1 VTRRPTRPQ
10 LRAIEPDATPGEV
23 AAIVAAITAVQ
34 PRPQPTVAEQP
45 ARSLWVE
52 ATRLSARRSG
62 LTRGGWRL
70 SGRIGRR
77 ARA

>member
-1 VTRRPTRPQ
+1 VTRPR
-10 LRAIEPDATPGEV
+10 LRAIEPDTTPEEV

-34 PRPQPTVAEQP
+34 PRPRPGGAEQP
-45 ARSLWVE
+45 ERSLWVE

-62 LTRGGWRL
+62 LTRGDWRL